1 MIRRL
6 LQRWYEWVPP
16 LIVIA
21 IAIAVVKYLEGRN
34 ALSS

>member
-16 LIVIA
+16 LIILA
-21 IAIAVVKYLEGRN
+21 IAYWFIKYLEGRPV
-34 ALSS
+34 LSR